1 MNEMNTIISML
12 SDLIPDGTKKE
23 VKIDGVTYK
32 FNKDNGEIK
41 IEVVEPFDDSEVKEL
56 VNNYK
61 EKIKA
66 LDDNIFIEATEDFSS
81 EISLKEFNELLDLE
95 DFTEEQANRVQ
106 ELIDIST
113 KTIRLHLQ
121 HKIQSLIEF
130 YDNF

>member
-1 MNEMNTIISML
+1 MNTIISML

-32 FNKDNGEIK
+32 FNKDDGEIK
-41 IEVVEPFDDSEVKEL
+41 IEVVEPFDDSKIKEL

-66 LDDNIFIEATEDFSS
+66 LDDNIFIEATEDLSS
-81 EISLKEFNELLDLE
+81 KISLKEFNELLDLK

-106 ELIDIST
+106 ELIDIFT
-113 KTIRLHLQ
+113 ETICLHLQ